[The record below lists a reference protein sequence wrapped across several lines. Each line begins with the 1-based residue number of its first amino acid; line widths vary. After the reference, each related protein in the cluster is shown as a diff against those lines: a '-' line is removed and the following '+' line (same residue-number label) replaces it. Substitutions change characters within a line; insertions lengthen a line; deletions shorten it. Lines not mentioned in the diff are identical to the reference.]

1 MYSNEFEP
9 YLNII
14 EFLME
19 EIKNFRRENSELKE
33 ENDKLIFQLNYTRGE
48 LERFKEIDN

>member
-1 MYSNEFEP
+1 MYNNEFEP

-19 EIKNFRRENSELKE
+19 EIKNLRRENSELKE
-33 ENDKLIFQLNYTRGE
+33 ENNKLIFQFNYTREE
-48 LERFKEIDN
+48 LERLKENK